1 MCCSHD
7 YISIVIKHGSV
18 GLSDTFVI
26 LLNFDESLIQ
36 DGTKE
41 HLKKLQVLSMHVMR
55 NKNLSEKL

>member
-1 MCCSHD
+1 MIARCVLWQ
-7 YISIVIKHGSV
+7 YVVAMIIFLNFVIKHGSV

-41 HLKKLQVLSMHVMR
+41 HLKKL
-55 NKNLSEKL
+55 